1 MVQLVTGPYVCD
13 RSCRFFEFADQN
25 STAAA
30 LAITW
35 RRFPATDGWLVVS
48 DEGFNS
54 SDVRQGGVGDCW
66 FMSALA
72 VVAERHDLMRKLLP
86 NLNEG
91 AESGCHEAAQ
101 VLLPFLLAIEIQE
114 RLRTSLPP

>member
-1 MVQLVTGPYVCD
+1 
-13 RSCRFFEFADQN
+13 
-25 STAAA
+25 
-30 LAITW
+30 
-35 RRFPATDGWLVVS
+35 
-48 DEGFNS
+48 
-54 SDVRQGGVGDCW
+54 
-66 FMSALA
+66 MSALA

>member
-54 SDVRQGGVGDCW
+54 SDVACLSHGR
-66 FMSALA
+66 
-72 VVAERHDLMRKLLP
+72 R
-86 NLNEG
+86 
-91 AESGCHEAAQ
+91 
-101 VLLPFLLAIEIQE
+101 
-114 RLRTSLPP
+114 